1 MTSMFQ
7 VTEGY
12 FLTVNSDNSGSAVQ
26 KQTGETQQTQNSALV
41 YSSVATPL
49 HWRAALLGLR
59 PTAHPQGP
67 PIPPKGVLSSPQ
79 PGGIKGL

>member
-1 MTSMFQ
+1 MTSVFQ
-7 VTEGY
+7 VTEGF
-12 FLTVNSDNSGSAVQ
+12 FLTINPDKSGSAVQ

-49 HWRAALLGLR
+49 RWRAALLDLG
-59 PTAHPQGP
+59 PTAPPRGL

-79 PGGIKGL
+79 RGGIKG